1 MIHTFVSL
9 WSSGLLLSFSAFS
22 EVLESGSG
30 RRQAIQVLKARE
42 DEATVKVSGSKS
54 KSVDD
59 VVTRQIT
66 TLNRTS

>member
-30 RRQAIQVLKARE
+30 GRQAIQVLKARE
-42 DEATVKVSGSKS
+42 DESTVKVSGSKS

-59 VVTRQIT
+59 VVTPVK
-66 TLNRTS
+66 

>member
-30 RRQAIQVLKARE
+30 GGQAIQVLKARE

-59 VVTRQIT
+59 VVTPVK
-66 TLNRTS
+66 

>member
-30 RRQAIQVLKARE
+30 GQAIKVLKARE

-59 VVTRQIT
+59 VVAPVK
-66 TLNRTS
+66 

>member
-30 RRQAIQVLKARE
+30 GGRQAIQVLKARE

-59 VVTRQIT
+59 VVTPVK
-66 TLNRTS
+66 

>member
-30 RRQAIQVLKARE
+30 GGGRQAIQVLKARE

-59 VVTRQIT
+59 VVTPVK
-66 TLNRTS
+66 